1 MDDDRLVAAIRTAD
15 PDGIRCLVDRE
26 TPRLFRF
33 AFKVLGNRPDAED
46 VVQEAFIVALRSFA
60 TYRGDGPLGAWLMR
74 IALRLAYRRAGS
86 AHRNTIDIAAFEEMP
101 AQDETMDPLG
111 ATLDR
116 ESQQAVRS
124 AVEALPEPYRE
135 VIALRYF
142 AGLSVED
149 TAATVGRPVSTTK
162 SHLRRGLQRL
172 RWLMLAEAVA

>member
-33 AFKVLGNRPDAED
+33 AYRVVGNRPDAED
-46 VVQEAFIVALRSFA
+46 IVQETFIVAVRSFA

-74 IALRLAYRRAGS
+74 IAVRLAYRRAHS
-86 AHRNTIDIAAFEEMP
+86 ADRDTIDIAAI
-101 AQDETMDPLG
+101 DETVAGEESADPLG
-111 ATLDR
+111 TTLDR
-116 ESQQAVRS
+116 ESQRAVRS
-124 AVEALPEPYRE
+124 AVEALPDPYRE

-172 RWLMLAEAVA
+172 RSLMLAEAVA

>member
-1 MDDDRLVAAIRTAD
+1 MDDDLLVAAIRAGD
-15 PDGIRCLVDRE
+15 PDGIRRLVDQE

-33 AFKVLGNRPDAED
+33 AFRILGNRPDAED
-46 VVQEAFIVALRSFA
+46 VVQEAFIVAVRSFA
-60 TYRGDGPLGAWLMR
+60 TFRGDGPLGAWLMR
-74 IALRLAYRRAGS
+74 IVVRIAYRRAGS
-86 AHRNTIDIAAFEEMP
+86 ADRTTMDIAAIEEMP
-101 AQDETMDPLG
+101 ADEAVDPLG

-172 RWLMLAEAVA
+172 RWLMVAEAVA